1 MSNAVKKILYFFL
14 SFLWVIGAVGSLGYI
29 LWMKEW
35 VIAIGLVIVIV
46 PSVPKIKEWVK
57 FVLSNEELEDLGGI
71 NPYRLS
77 FWCACIVFCR

>member
-14 SFLWVIGAVGSLGYI
+14 SFLWVVGAIGSLGYI

-46 PSVPKIKEWVK
+46 PSVPKIKEWIK
-57 FVLSNEELEDLGGI
+57 FVLGNE
-71 NPYRLS
+71 
-77 FWCACIVFCR
+77 

>member
-14 SFLWVIGAVGSLGYI
+14 SFLWVIGAIGSLGYI

-35 VIAIGLVIVIV
+35 VVAIGLVIVVV

-57 FVLSNEELEDLGGI
+57 FILSNE
-71 NPYRLS
+71 
-77 FWCACIVFCR
+77 

>member
-1 MSNAVKKILYFFL
+1 MSNEVKKILYFFL
-14 SFLWVIGAVGSLGYI
+14 SFLWVVGAVGSLGYI

-57 FVLSNEELEDLGGI
+57 FILSNE
-71 NPYRLS
+71 
-77 FWCACIVFCR
+77 

>member
-1 MSNAVKKILYFFL
+1 MSNEVKKILYFFL
-14 SFLWVIGAVGSLGYI
+14 SFFWVIGAVGSLGYI

-57 FVLSNEELEDLGGI
+57 FILSNE
-71 NPYRLS
+71 
-77 FWCACIVFCR
+77 

>member
-1 MSNAVKKILYFFL
+1 MSNEVKKILYFFL

-35 VIAIGLVIVIV
+35 VIAIGLVIVVV

-57 FVLSNEELEDLGGI
+57 FILSDE
-71 NPYRLS
+71 
-77 FWCACIVFCR
+77 

>member
-35 VIAIGLVIVIV
+35 VVAIGLVIIVV

-57 FVLSNEELEDLGGI
+57 FIISNE
-71 NPYRLS
+71 
-77 FWCACIVFCR
+77 

>member
-1 MSNAVKKILYFFL
+1 MSNAVKKIIYFFL

-35 VIAIGLVIVIV
+35 VVAIGLVIVVV

-57 FVLSNEELEDLGGI
+57 FILSNE
-71 NPYRLS
+71 
-77 FWCACIVFCR
+77 

>member
-1 MSNAVKKILYFFL
+1 MSNAVKKILYFLL

-35 VIAIGLVIVIV
+35 VVAIGLVIVVV

-57 FVLSNEELEDLGGI
+57 FIISNE
-71 NPYRLS
+71 
-77 FWCACIVFCR
+77 

>member
-1 MSNAVKKILYFFL
+1 MSNAVKKILYFSL
-14 SFLWVIGAVGSLGYI
+14 SFLWVVGAIGSLGYI

-57 FVLSNEELEDLGGI
+57 FILSNE
-71 NPYRLS
+71 
-77 FWCACIVFCR
+77 

>member
-35 VIAIGLVIVIV
+35 VVAMGLVIVVV
-46 PSVPKIKEWVK
+46 PSVPKIKEWIK
-57 FVLSNEELEDLGGI
+57 FMLSNE
-71 NPYRLS
+71 
-77 FWCACIVFCR
+77 

>member
-1 MSNAVKKILYFFL
+1 MSNEVKKILYFFL

-46 PSVPKIKEWVK
+46 PSVPKIKEWIK
-57 FVLSNEELEDLGGI
+57 FIISNE
-71 NPYRLS
+71 
-77 FWCACIVFCR
+77 

>member
-35 VIAIGLVIVIV
+35 VVAIGLVIVVV
-46 PSVPKIKEWVK
+46 PSVPKIKEWIK
-57 FVLSNEELEDLGGI
+57 FILGNE
-71 NPYRLS
+71 
-77 FWCACIVFCR
+77 

>member
-1 MSNAVKKILYFFL
+1 MSSAVKKILYFFL

-57 FVLSNEELEDLGGI
+57 FILGNE
-71 NPYRLS
+71 
-77 FWCACIVFCR
+77 

>member
-14 SFLWVIGAVGSLGYI
+14 SFLWAIGAVGSLGYI

-35 VIAIGLVIVIV
+35 VVAIGLVIVVV

-57 FVLSNEELEDLGGI
+57 FILSNE
-71 NPYRLS
+71 
-77 FWCACIVFCR
+77 

>member
-14 SFLWVIGAVGSLGYI
+14 SFLWVIGAVGSLGHI

-35 VIAIGLVIVIV
+35 VVAIGLVIVVI

-57 FVLSNEELEDLGGI
+57 FILSNE
-71 NPYRLS
+71 
-77 FWCACIVFCR
+77 

>member
-14 SFLWVIGAVGSLGYI
+14 SFLWVVGAIGSLGYI

-57 FVLSNEELEDLGGI
+57 FFLSNE
-71 NPYRLS
+71 
-77 FWCACIVFCR
+77 

>member
-46 PSVPKIKEWVK
+46 PSVPKIKEWIK
-57 FVLSNEELEDLGGI
+57 FILSDE
-71 NPYRLS
+71 
-77 FWCACIVFCR
+77 

>member
-1 MSNAVKKILYFFL
+1 MNNEVKKILYFFL

-57 FVLSNEELEDLGGI
+57 FILSNE
-71 NPYRLS
+71 
-77 FWCACIVFCR
+77 